1 MTSPAKTTKAPAKK
15 ATRAPRTSTAP
26 AAPPDEERSLGQLV
40 AAATQDL
47 SLLMR
52 QEVELAKLEI
62 KRDVVNAGKGA
73 GAFGAA
79 GFAGVLALVFLS
91 AGAAYGIGE
100 ALEVWAGFV
109 IVGAVYL
116 VAAAVVALVGKKSLA
131 KVGPPEHTIE
141 TVKDD
146 IAWAKHPTKAPGSV

>member
-1 MTSPAKTTKAPAKK
+1 
-15 ATRAPRTSTAP
+15 
-26 AAPPDEERSLGQLV
+26 
-40 AAATQDL
+40 
-47 SLLMR
+47 MR
-52 QEVELAKLEI
+52 NRGL
-62 KRDVVNAGKGA
+62 
-73 GAFGAA
+73 FGAKSLT
-79 GFAGVLALVFLS
+79 GVVS
-91 AGAAYGIGE
+91 GAAYGIGE